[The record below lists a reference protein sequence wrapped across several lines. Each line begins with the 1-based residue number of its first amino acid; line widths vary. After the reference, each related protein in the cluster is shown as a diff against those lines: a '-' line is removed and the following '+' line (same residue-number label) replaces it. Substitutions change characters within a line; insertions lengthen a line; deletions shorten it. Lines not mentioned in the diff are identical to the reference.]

1 MISRCSSPIPEIS
14 VCPVSASV
22 LTVNDGSSMASLASA
37 RPSFSWLACVL
48 GSMAIEITGAGNSIT
63 SSTTGAFSSH
73 RVSPVVV
80 TRRPAAAAMLP
91 QVTSLM
97 SSRLLACMRSRR
109 PMRSRLPL
117 VAL

>member
-1 MISRCSSPIPEIS
+1 
-14 VCPVSASV
+14 
-22 LTVNDGSSMASLASA
+22 
-37 RPSFSWLACVL
+37 
-48 GSMAIEITGAGNSIT
+48 MAIEMTGAGKSIT

-73 RVSPVVV
+73 SVSPVVV
-80 TRRPAAAAMLP
+80 TRRPTAAAMLP